1 MNVGLISQGF
11 FWKWSINYST
21 TAPGIS
27 NTELLRCGV
36 SVPEKGTQ
44 RQVSICSGD
53 SYTASLFRLTT
64 LSTSCFS
71 DTISPQEPYYLSTLQ
86 DVILVYTEGIMV
98 GLIEQKIT
106 CILDTGMSDV
116 TGGTYE
122 NTISEHP
129 VYVKEFI
136 KRKSSFAPCTPYY

>member
-1 MNVGLISQGF
+1 MVFLSQRREHRGRFLSAVG
-11 FWKWSINYST
+11 
-21 TAPGIS
+21 
-27 NTELLRCGV
+27 
-36 SVPEKGTQ
+36 
-44 RQVSICSGD
+44 
-53 SYTASLFRLTT
+53 TASLFRLTT

-136 KRKSSFAPCTPYY
+136 KRKSSFCTLYPLLLRNKHKHWWVCLCISLTYINDLKG